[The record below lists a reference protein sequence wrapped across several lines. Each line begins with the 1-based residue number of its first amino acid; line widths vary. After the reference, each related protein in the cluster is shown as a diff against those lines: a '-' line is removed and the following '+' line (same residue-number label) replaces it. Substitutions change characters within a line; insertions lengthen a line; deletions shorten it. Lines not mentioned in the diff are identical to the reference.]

1 MAKNFSITHAVSQHK
16 KRISCFKSHYNK
28 LLNNIMFNNNLV
40 LFKLTL
46 ITKDILL
53 DVYESNPDFIYLFP
67 HIVDN
72 NSFSSHLT
80 SMIIILN
87 FK

>member
-1 MAKNFSITHAVSQHK
+1 
-16 KRISCFKSHYNK
+16 
-28 LLNNIMFNNNLV
+28 MFNNNLV